1 MALTKICQLTGY
13 DKQERTRTNSRYL
26 SSNVESSLPGLHTYG
41 SNYKESSNITHE
53 KNKVWI
59 EAYGCSASKA
69 DSEMIIGQLRNCGYE
84 LATDEKESSINL
96 VVTCSVK
103 EATSHKMLHRINS
116 LARSNKPIVIAGC
129 LPKAEQEKIENL
141 FPSASLLGPHSIDR
155 TIDVVDAGISGKKIV
170 ALEDSLSDKIN
181 IPRIRIN
188 PTISIVEIASGCMSE
203 CTFCQ
208 TKVAKGRIR
217 SYRIGD
223 IVRQIRHD
231 LVDGCKEIWLT
242 STDNGCY
249 GKDIGSDLVEL
260 LKSCC
265 KEDGSYKVRVG
276 MMNPMHLPPMLDE
289 LLELYRTNDK
299 IFKFLHIPVQSGSD
313 IILRKMK
320 RGHSVKLYRDMV
332 KAFRSKI
339 PELTI
344 ATDIIVGFPSETD
357 EDFEKTLSL
366 IKETEPDIVNSSK
379 YSVRPN
385 TAAARLKQLGTEIIK
400 KRTQKLHLLI
410 NQISRKRNSLWKGW
424 KGELIIDHIDNNII
438 EGRNYAYKPVVV
450 SSTNI
455 SSSSFEPERLL
466 GAKVKARIESY
477 SNNSLQGYIDRIM

>member
-1 MALTKICQLTGY
+1 MPMTGY
-13 DKQERTRTNSRYL
+13 DKQERTNSRYL
-26 SSNVESSLPGLHTYG
+26 SSNVESSLPGLCTYG
-41 SNYKESSNITHE
+41 SNYKESSDITHE

-84 LATDEKESSINL
+84 IATDEKESSINL

-116 LARSNKPIVIAGC
+116 LAGSNKPIVIAGC
-129 LPKAEQEKIENL
+129 LPKAEQEKIETL

-155 TIDVVDAGISGKKIV
+155 TIDVVNAGISGKKIV

-208 TKVAKGRIR
+208 TRVAKGRIR

-289 LLELYRTNDK
+289 LLELYTTNDK

-320 RGHSVKLYRDMV
+320 RGHSVKIYRDMV

-344 ATDIIVGFPSETD
+344 ATDIIVGFPTETD
-357 EDFEKTLSL
+357 EDFEKTLN
-366 IKETEPDIVNSSK
+366 IVLDLTHPPLNS
-379 YSVRPN
+379 
-385 TAAARLKQLGTEIIK
+385 
-400 KRTQKLHLLI
+400 
-410 NQISRKRNSLWKGW
+410 NSLAQ
-424 KGELIIDHIDNNII
+424 
-438 EGRNYAYKPVVV
+438 R
-450 SSTNI
+450 
-455 SSSSFEPERLL
+455 
-466 GAKVKARIESY
+466 
-477 SNNSLQGYIDRIM
+477 

>member
-1 MALTKICQLTGY
+1 MALAKICQLTGY
-13 DKQERTRTNSRYL
+13 DKQERTRTTSRYL
-26 SSNVESSLPGLHTYG
+26 SSEEESSLPGLHTYG
-41 SNYKESSNITHE
+41 SKYKESSNITHE

-116 LARSNKPIVIAGC
+116 LAGSNKPIVIAGC
-129 LPKAEQEKIENL
+129 LPKAEQEKIETL

-155 TIDVVDAGISGKKIV
+155 TIDVVNAGISGKKIV

-208 TKVAKGRIR
+208 TRVAKGRIR

-223 IVRQIRHD
+223 ILRQIRHD
-231 LVDGCKEIWLT
+231 LMDGCKEIWLT

-249 GKDIGSDLVEL
+249 GKDIGSNLVEL

-265 KEDGSYKVRVG
+265 KGDGSHKFRVG

-289 LLELYRTNDK
+289 LLELYANNDK

-320 RGHSVKLYRDMV
+320 RGHSVKTYRDMV

-385 TAAARLKQLGTEIIK
+385 TSAARLKQLSTEIIK

-450 SSTNI
+450 SSTNL

-466 GAKVKARIESY
+466 GAKVKARIENY
-477 SNNSLQGYIDRIM
+477 SNNSLQGYVDRTI

>member
-1 MALTKICQLTGY
+1 MRMGSHSN
-13 DKQERTRTNSRYL
+13 NSTFL
-26 SSNVESSLPGLHTYG
+26 SSNVKSTLSGLRASGPNPFVTP
-41 SNYKESSNITHE
+41 NVAKE

-69 DSEMIIGQLRNCGYE
+69 DSEMIIGQLRNCGYKIATNE
-84 LATDEKESSINL
+84 LESSINL
-96 VVTCSVK
+96 IVTCSVK
-103 EATSHKMLHRINS
+103 DTTEHKMLYRINKLVS
-116 LARSNKPIVIAGC
+116 SKKPVVIAGC
-129 LPKAEQEKIENL
+129 LPKAEKEKIERM

-155 TIDVVDAGISGKKIV
+155 AIDVVNAGISGKRII
-170 ALEDSLSDKIN
+170 ALDDSVSDKIN
-181 IPRIRIN
+181 IPRVRIN
-188 PTISIVEIASGCMSE
+188 PAISIVEIASGCMSK

-208 TKVAKGRIR
+208 TRLAKGQIR

-231 LVDGCKEIWLT
+231 IIDGCKEIWLT

-249 GKDIGSDLVEL
+249 GKDIGSDLVQL

-265 KEDGSYKVRVG
+265 REDASYKLRVG
-276 MMNPMHLPPMLDE
+276 MMNPMHLPPLLDE
-289 LLELYRTNDK
+289 LLEVYRTNDK

-320 RGHSVKLYRDMV
+320 RGHSVKIYRDVV

-339 PELTI
+339 PEMTI
-344 ATDIIVGFPSETD
+344 ATDVIVGFPSETD

-385 TAAARLKQLGTEIIK
+385 TSAAKLKHLSTEIIK
-400 KRTQKLHLLI
+400 KRTQKLHFLI
-410 NQISRKRNSLWKGW
+410 NQISRRRNSIWKGW
-424 KGELIIDHIDNNII
+424 DGELIIDHVDNNTV
-438 EGRNYAYKPVVV
+438 EGRNYAYKPVV
-450 SSTNI
+450 I
-455 SSSSFEPERLL
+455 SGISPSSFDQHLVL

-477 SNNSLQGYIDRIM
+477 SNNSLKGILIE